1 MNVTGTFAI
10 TCNNCGTEHMFPP
23 DESDFEPEY
32 SSERSMGEEIG
43 WEWKY
48 EFNCDNEA
56 CAKEIDVEYQVWEY
70 PVGAFNHEIINITGG
85 KETSTFDYNFHEAE

>member
-10 TCNNCGTEHMFPP
+10 TCDHCETEHKFSP
-23 DESDFEPEY
+23 DETDFESEY

-48 EFNCDNEA
+48 EFNCDNAE
-56 CAKEIDVEYQVWEY
+56 CAKEIEIEYQVWEY
-70 PVGAFNHEIINITGG
+70 PVGAYNHEIINVNGAQKT
-85 KETSTFDYNFHEAE
+85 ESFQYDFH